1 MKKLG
6 AIILLVAIAI
16 SATVS
21 TGEAGWK
28 KRGWYMKKQGTVCVM
43 RKVTVVTG
51 NGKTVVRE
59 IRVCG

>member
-6 AIILLVAIAI
+6 AILLLAAIAI

-21 TGEAGWK
+21 SGEAGWK
-28 KRGWYMKKQGTVCVM
+28 KRGWYMKRPDAQCTM

-51 NGKTVVRE
+51 NGRVIVQK
-59 IRVCG
+59 IRVCS